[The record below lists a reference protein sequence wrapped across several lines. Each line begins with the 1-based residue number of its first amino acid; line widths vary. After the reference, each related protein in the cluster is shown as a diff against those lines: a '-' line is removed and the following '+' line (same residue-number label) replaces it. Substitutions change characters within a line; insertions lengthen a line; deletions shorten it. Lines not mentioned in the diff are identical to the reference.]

1 MPRNA
6 RIDIPGL
13 LQHVIARGIE
23 RRPVFLDDQD
33 KRAFLSRLFKLLQET
48 ETTCL
53 AWALLENHFH
63 LLLRPKRVKLAEV
76 MRRLLTGYA
85 VEFNLR
91 HQRAGHLFQNRYKS
105 IVCDED
111 PYLLELVRYI
121 HLNPLRAGVI
131 PSLAE
136 LEGFAWCGHAEIL
149 GKAAN
154 PLISVDEVLALF
166 SRRRQTAK
174 EKYRTFIAD
183 GLAASSLVKLSSGGK
198 RSSLAINPILSEDD
212 VFDERVLGGGGFV
225 ENLLL
230 ATSPGERPGPMDF
243 SDLAQR
249 VTDYFK
255 VDSQMLAVRT
265 KERNIAAAKAVVCHV
280 ALRQLGMP
288 GTEVARMTSLS
299 PSGVTRAAR
308 RGGELLRDDRKLRE
322 CLFDV

>member
-33 KRAFLSRLFKLLQET
+33 KRAFWSRLLQILQET

-53 AWALLENHFH
+53 AWTLLDNHFH
-63 LLLRPKRVKLAEV
+63 LLLRPKKVKLAEV

-91 HQRAGHLFQNRYKS
+91 HKRAGHLFQNRYKS

-121 HLNPLRAGVI
+121 HLNPVRAGLI
-131 PSLAE
+131 SSLSE
-136 LEGFAWCGHAEIL
+136 LEDFAWSGHAEIL

-154 PLISVDEVLALF
+154 PLTSVDQVLAHF

-174 EKYRTFIAD
+174 EKYQTFIAD
-183 GLAASSLVKLSSGGK
+183 GLTASSLVKLSSGGK
-198 RSSLAINPILSEDD
+198 RNSLALNPILSEDD
-212 VFDERVLGGGGFV
+212 VFDERILGGGGFV

-230 ATSPGERPGPMDF
+230 TTSSGERPGPTDF
-243 SDLAQR
+243 W
-249 VTDYFK
+249 
-255 VDSQMLAVRT
+255 
-265 KERNIAAAKAVVCHV
+265 
-280 ALRQLGMP
+280 MP
-288 GTEVARMTSLS
+288 GTEVARKTSLS

-308 RGGELLRDDRKLRE
+308 RGGELLRDDRKLQE
-322 CLFDV
+322 CLFDF